1 MAGFGSWTSKV
12 DLFHPFGCK
21 KDSKITKN
29 GIKSLFGTLGALHTQ
44 KATQEWKL
52 TLRWLGEAKIGP
64 DAPHA
69 VQLTCLGPKK
79 NNFETARSKPHFFT
93 RNDPTPN
100 SFLYIKVNIY
110 TICKTCLR
118 QPRRIT
124 LPMRSTWHSRR
135 CHLWTRFAQ
144 LAIVYLPMP
153 NEDRSGQEAEIL
165 TSRHY

>member
-79 NNFETARSKPHFFT
+79 TILRPLVQNLIFSHGMTQVAFVLLIPCMKSSSNGLTDIYARSQKCMQLGFT
-93 RNDPTPN
+93 IMFMMTWLCMLSYMINTL
-100 SFLYIKVNIY
+100 FIAMINI
-110 TICKTCLR
+110 
-118 QPRRIT
+118 
-124 LPMRSTWHSRR
+124 S
-135 CHLWTRFAQ
+135 
-144 LAIVYLPMP
+144 
-153 NEDRSGQEAEIL
+153 
-165 TSRHY
+165 